1 MSELTWKKEEK
12 MTMTDEQL
20 LELARLSVDGEI
32 NRHSIDQFCQ
42 TYPDIT
48 EEEKKGFTFLK
59 VPFNFLPESPKIS
72 VDHISD
78 ASGCHH

>member
-48 EEEKKGFTFLK
+48 EEEKKDSWKLSAASLK
-59 VPFNFLPESPKIS
+59 NWNSFWIP
-72 VDHISD
+72 
-78 ASGCHH
+78 